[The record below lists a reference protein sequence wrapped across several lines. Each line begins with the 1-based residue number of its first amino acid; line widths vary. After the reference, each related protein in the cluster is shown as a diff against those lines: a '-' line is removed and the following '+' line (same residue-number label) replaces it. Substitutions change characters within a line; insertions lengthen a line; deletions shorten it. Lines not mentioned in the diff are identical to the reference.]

1 MKYIALALT
10 APFILILGAYI
21 VITFGFTIPP
31 NFFMYVVG
39 VILFV
44 IGLLM
49 TLIAIS
55 GISTDIRELK
65 RPIKSIESKRKEP
78 VLKEKPKP
86 KKPKIERLK
95 KAIETIKPKP
105 KIEKKEIKKPV
116 ERIEKKKV
124 KTQKIKDKEKL
135 KRKDKGLSGRLK
147 QITNSIGSIDDIQ
160 GFINEKL
167 SSTTPLREIGESNI
181 IWSFDDSKL
190 DETLRKIIMS
200 GKKEILMTY
209 PWIREMN
216 LDVVKKLI
224 SVDNCKLIVQEA
236 NLDDE
241 IATSILKLL
250 IDNGVKIKVMEN
262 IPTIAAVVDNKQG
275 ILISTDP
282 IYDSFE
288 VGSVYKDKESVSKI
302 KKLFEEAWGISKE
315 IGGKLT

>member
-1 MKYIALALT
+1 
-10 APFILILGAYI
+10 
-21 VITFGFTIPP
+21 
-31 NFFMYVVG
+31 
-39 VILFV
+39 
-44 IGLLM
+44 
-49 TLIAIS
+49 
-55 GISTDIRELK
+55 
-65 RPIKSIESKRKEP
+65 
-78 VLKEKPKP
+78 
-86 KKPKIERLK
+86 
-95 KAIETIKPKP
+95 
-105 KIEKKEIKKPV
+105 
-116 ERIEKKKV
+116 
-124 KTQKIKDKEKL
+124 
-135 KRKDKGLSGRLK
+135 
-147 QITNSIGSIDDIQ
+147 
-160 GFINEKL
+160 
-167 SSTTPLREIGESNI
+167 
-181 IWSFDDSKL
+181 
-190 DETLRKIIMS
+190 
-200 GKKEILMTY
+200 MTY